1 MHKTSSEKNR
11 LLKTI
16 AIAMA
21 LLLCLGGFFVF
32 FVREDNISQDA
43 DTSDDFER
51 TLFIKC
57 NDPSLSPPTVSAKSA
72 ILIEAQSGE
81 VIFSKNADTRLPM
94 ASTTK
99 IMTALVA
106 IENCDISKPV
116 SVSPDAVGV
125 EGSSVYL
132 YPEEKLTLED
142 LLYAMLLESAND
154 AAAAIAIE
162 VGGDIEGFAEM
173 MTKKALDM
181 GLVDTHFENPHGL
194 DGDAHYTTAHELALI
209 AREAMSNE
217 AFRKIVS
224 TYKKTIPLNE
234 TQGVRLLINHN
245 KLLKS
250 YEGAIGVKTGFTK
263 KSGRCLVSAA
273 DRDGLM
279 FIAVTLGA
287 PDDWRDHSN
296 MLDYGYSL
304 YEARNLCDVG
314 SFSYIMPVSGGV
326 DDHVILKNTDKITL
340 ILPRTSSEI
349 KCVVELPKFCLAPAR
364 EGEILGR
371 LVFYLDGVEI
381 AESKIASCQGVL
393 SQSSQKSIFERIFH
407 GK

>member
-81 VIFSKNADTRLPM
+81 VVFSKNADTRLPM

-106 IENCDISKPV
+106 IENCDITKTV
-116 SVSPDAVGV
+116 SVSPDAVGD

-132 YPEEKLTLED
+132 YPEEKLTVED

-154 AAAAIAIE
+154 AATAIAIE

-173 MTKKALDM
+173 MNKKALDM
-181 GLVDTHFENPHGL
+181 GLSNTHFENPHGL

-273 DRDGLM
+273 ERDGLT

-287 PDDWRDHSN
+287 PDDWRDHSC

-304 YEARNLCDVG
+304 YEARELCDIG
-314 SFSYIMPVSGGV
+314 SFSYVMPVSGGES
-326 DDHVILKNTDKITL
+326 DHVMLENTSKVAL
-340 ILPRTSSEI
+340 ILPRGYGEV
-349 KCVVELPKFCLAPAR
+349 KCVVELPRFCLAPVN
-364 EGEILGR
+364 EGEIVGR
-371 LVFYLDGVEI
+371 LVYYLDGEEI
-381 AESKIASCQGVL
+381 AESSIIAKTTVK
-393 SQSSQKSIFERIFH
+393 SQAKKGFFERLLN
-407 GK
+407 